1 MFNANEVFSRGSNNT
16 VQINNTGFSYN
27 NSWQQ
32 IYEKTL
38 IERWYLGDFS
48 GADYTITVD
57 LNANNKEIVKCL
69 VVATVDDASLVVYAR
84 NNTNIDLVELSAIVN
99 ETYLELYISPKD
111 VKVNGAKFFYTGN
124 YFVNQTPLNL

>member
-1 MFNANEVFSRGSNNT
+1 MLNVNEVFSRGSNNT
-16 VQINNTGFSYN
+16 VQINNAGFSYN

-32 IYEKTL
+32 IYDKTL
-38 IERWYLGDFS
+38 VERWYLGEFS

-57 LNANNKEIVKCL
+57 LNSNNKEIIKCL
-69 VVATVDDASLVVYAR
+69 VIATVDDASLVVYAR